1 MNISKIIDELKTRNV
16 SQVAK
21 DIGVSH
27 HTLHRLIHGITAD
40 PHHSLVVK
48 LHDYLSKPYTEK

>member
-1 MNISKIIDELKTRNV
+1 MNISKIIDELKKRNV

-21 DIGVSH
+21 DIGVNH
-27 HTLHRLIHGITAD
+27 HTLHRLINGITTD

-48 LHDYLSKPYTEK
+48 LHEYLSKSYIEK